1 MNGGEEV
8 NIMNYSEILFEGIKE
23 APKRNNNHI
32 YYFYG
37 RNNVILFYFILYAS
51 CVYVHIC
58 SLKEN
63 LYLYVDFT
71 WQK

>member
-23 APKRNNNHI
+23 APKNNTINI
-32 YYFYG
+32 YITSMD
-37 RNNVILFYFILYAS
+37 VTMLFYFILYAS

-63 LYLYVDFT
+63 LYLYVDLT
-71 WQK
+71 

>member
-8 NIMNYSEILFEGIKE
+8 NIMNYSEILFKGTK
-23 APKRNNNHI
+23 KHQKNNNKHI

-37 RNNVILFYFILYAS
+37 RNNVILYAS

-63 LYLYVDFT
+63 LYL
-71 WQK
+71 